1 MVLVILKA
9 VLLKLVLLYV
19 RISLGLGFHE
29 INKIFTSAKKKNSKF
44 YQEISGLTWLYAWE
58 FQKKKKKTW
67 LYAIVLATTITIYCK
82 KKSVAYVA
90 YAMGRHKNPST
101 VERYIQKQKEN
112 ENMDLN

>member
-58 FQKKKKKTW
+58 FQKKKN
-67 LYAIVLATTITIYCK
+67 LA
-82 KKSVAYVA
+82 V
-90 YAMGRHKNPST
+90 RHCACNN
-101 VERYIQKQKEN
+101 YHN
-112 ENMDLN
+112 LL